1 MPLQKNYTTPATGA
15 EATYHVVTN
24 VALDYV
30 MTITTATVSSY
41 LSKDAKDAGKFAMYA
56 QQIQV
61 SGLPDKGVDALDFAE
76 SSLVAATPTDG
87 DGSAS
92 LTRYSFSGAEIVE

>member
-1 MPLQKNYTTPATGA
+1 MPFQKNYATPATGA
-15 EATYHVVTN
+15 EATYHVVTGIT
-24 VALDYV
+24 LDYV

-76 SSLVAATPTDG
+76 TSLVAAAPTDG
-87 DGSAS
+87 NGFAS
-92 LTRYSFSGAEIVE
+92 LNRYAFAGAEIVE